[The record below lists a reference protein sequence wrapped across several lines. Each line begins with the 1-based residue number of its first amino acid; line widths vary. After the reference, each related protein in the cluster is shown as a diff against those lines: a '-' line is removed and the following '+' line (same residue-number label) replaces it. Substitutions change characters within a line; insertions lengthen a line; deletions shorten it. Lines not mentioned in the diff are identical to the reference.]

1 MAFRRR
7 SFRSPAGRARCRRSW
22 SFFVLLAE
30 KGEFCAERG
39 HFGVV
44 GEGDAL
50 GFVVAVV
57 MGFGQHFGDGLAAEF
72 FSRGLELGF
81 LHGASLL
88 LPCRVRPA
96 INGLA

>member
-1 MAFRRR
+1 VLQAFLE
-7 SFRSPAGRARCRRSW
+7 FP
-22 SFFVLLAE
+22 VLLVE
-30 KGEFCAERG
+30 KGEFRAERG
-39 HFGVV
+39 YFGVV

-57 MGFGQHFGDGLAAEF
+57 MGFGQHFGDGRAAEF
-72 FSRGLELGF
+72 FAGVLDLGF

-96 INGLA
+96 INEFA